1 MERELLSLCESTKKA
16 ALAAAMDSV
25 SFTGPE
31 VSRCIDLLKRLKDF
45 PVTGKVLV
53 STAVDKQLRHLR
65 QHKKEKIRSMAKWLL
80 EIWSKKIKEYSSRN
94 RGENSYVD
102 SSKKTQRVGS
112 TNSTIHHQYSS
123 RNNVKDAKC
132 ETGFKKLE
140 KTGFKMQ
147 TSSRKFEE
155 IEKRTCEGEI
165 GSRKVEEAEKK
176 PLKFILKIKIK
187 PSKEPCK
194 YCEEEQKA
202 SIKCNNASRDKV
214 REILLEALR
223 KVAGEV
229 DEETKKR
236 LKACDPVGVAVST
249 ETEMFKKMGLYNG
262 ANKLKY
268 RSIMFNIKDP
278 NNPDLR
284 RKILLGEVKPERL
297 INMSVEEMA
306 SDKRQCEI
314 RKIKEKAALREQMGE
329 EISEDKPDFD
339 EVKWLESLWPDNC
352 CNFDISFR
360 SYISCTGTIPGSM
373 IAAAGTSVG
382 ATAESSVSQQGTSVS
397 AGFVH
402 IFRAA
407 MISRYVEKR
416 NMDVAL
422 ELFFPYEA
430 AGEKPDLVTVLSLTS
445 GFGHSGKLY

>member
-31 VSRCIDLLKRLKDF
+31 VSRCIDLLKRLKDY
-45 PVTGKVLV
+45 PVTGEVLV

-94 RGENSYVD
+94 RGENLYID
-102 SSKKTQRVGS
+102 SSKKTQRVES
-112 TNSTIHHQYSS
+112 TKSTIHHQYSS

-155 IEKRTCEGEI
+155 TEKRTCEGEI
-165 GSRKVEEAEKK
+165 GSRKVEDAEKK
-176 PLKFILKIKIK
+176 PLKSILKIKIK

-202 SIKCNNASRDKV
+202 SFKCNNASRDKV

-236 LKACDPVGVAVST
+236 VKACDPVGVAVST

-329 EISEDKPDFD
+329 EISEEKQDFD
-339 EVKWLESLWPDNC
+339 EVKWLESLW
-352 CNFDISFR
+352 
-360 SYISCTGTIPGSM
+360 
-373 IAAAGTSVG
+373 
-382 ATAESSVSQQGTSVS
+382 
-397 AGFVH
+397 
-402 IFRAA
+402 
-407 MISRYVEKR
+407 
-416 NMDVAL
+416 
-422 ELFFPYEA
+422 
-430 AGEKPDLVTVLSLTS
+430 
-445 GFGHSGKLY
+445 